1 MDIQEILDNANQLV
15 EVIDEEVLD
24 DIAYDL
30 IDFYEEDRNSR
41 STWEERNDEWIKL
54 ATQVKEDKNFPWPN
68 AANVKYPLVTTAAL
82 QFASRAYPA
91 LVQGN
96 NPVKVDLIGF
106 DPNGKKAEAATR
118 ISKHLSYQ
126 LLHEMEEWEEDMDKT
141 MTVLPIV
148 GTAFKKTYFCPQ
160 RQRNVSEFVNPR
172 DLVINYYAKSVE
184 TANRKTQILT
194 YYPNEIVELQ
204 RSGFFKDCDL
214 YQGQGLEEQGLAYE
228 TTGVTEPPIDDHS
241 AHEVLECHCL
251 LDLDEDGYME
261 PYIVHIHKDMEKVL
275 RIYPRFTEEDVQLN
289 DDGEI
294 AKITPMEHFTGYVF
308 IPNPES
314 DVYGLGFG
322 SLLGPLN
329 ETTNTIINQLLDA
342 GTLSNVQGGFLGRNF
357 KIKGGVN
364 AFKPGEW
371 KITNSTGDDL
381 RKSIFPL
388 PVREPSGTLFSLL
401 QFLIEAGQSL
411 SGTKDIMMGESPGQ
425 NQPATT
431 TMAVLEQ
438 GLKVFTSIHKRVYRS
453 MKKELKKL
461 FRLNALYMKDEDYY
475 RVLDYEPTRDIMK
488 AKQQIQQ
495 MVQQAQQ
502 NGQQVPPELIEQAQ
516 QELISKFQN
525 TAKIYRNDYLENY
538 KDASVAPAGDPNV
551 VTQAQKLVKAEALL
565 QAMAGGMPLNREEVT
580 YRFLE
585 AQEQPNIQALMDV
598 PPPQPDPEI
607 VLKQQEFQWKQQYEA
622 QKLKLDEQRVTS
634 EAVKDESQGIKQRV
648 DAQMAIK
655 EMGLKELELELKMV
669 QDSVK
674 QLTDAQA
681 QRNAMTKKVTRNSE
695 GKLEVS
701 K

>member
-1 MDIQEILDNANQLV
+1 
-15 EVIDEEVLD
+15 
-24 DIAYDL
+24 
-30 IDFYEEDRNSR
+30 
-41 STWEERNDEWIKL
+41 
-54 ATQVKEDKNFPWPN
+54 
-68 AANVKYPLVTTAAL
+68 
-82 QFASRAYPA
+82 
-91 LVQGN
+91 
-96 NPVKVDLIGF
+96 
-106 DPNGKKAEAATR
+106 
-118 ISKHLSYQ
+118 
-126 LLHEMEEWEEDMDKT
+126 MDKT
-141 MTVLPIV
+141 MTVLPII

-172 DLVINYYAKSVE
+172 DLVINYYAKSLE

-204 RSGFFKDCDL
+204 RTGFFKDCEL
-214 YQGQGLEEQGLAYE
+214 HQGQGLEEQGLAYE

-275 RIYPRFTEEDVQLN
+275 RIYPRFTERDVQMN

-294 AKITPMEHFTGYVF
+294 AKITPIEHYTGYQF

-314 DVYGLGFG
+314 DIYGLGFG
-322 SLLGPLN
+322 TLLGPLN
-329 ETTNTIINQLLDA
+329 ETANTLINQLLDA
-342 GTLSNVQGGFLGRNF
+342 GTLSNTQGGFLGRNF

-364 AFKPGEW
+364 SFKPGEW

-388 PVREPSGTLFSLL
+388 PVREPSGTLFQLL
-401 QFLIEAGQSL
+401 GTIIDAGQSL

-461 FRLNALYMKDEDYY
+461 FKLNALYMQDEEYY
-475 RVLDYEPTRDIMK
+475 RILDYEPTRDIMK
-488 AKQQIQQ
+488 AKAEIKN

-502 NGQQVPPELIEQAQ
+502 QGQQVPPELIQQAE

-525 TAKIYRNDYLENY
+525 TGMIYRNDYLENY
-538 KDASVAPAGDPNV
+538 EDASVVPAGDPNV

-565 QAMAGGMPLNREEVT
+565 QAMASGMPLNREEVT

-585 AQEQPNIQALMDV
+585 AQEQANIPALMDV

-607 VLKQQEFQWKQQYEA
+607 MLKQQEFQWRQQYET
-622 QKLKLDEQRVTS
+622 QKLKLEEQRVTS
-634 EAVKDESQGIKQRV
+634 EAIKDESQGIKQRV
-648 DAQMAIK
+648 DAQQAIR
-655 EMGLKELELELKMV
+655 ENDLKELEMEMMAVRDQVKMLS
-669 QDSVK
+669 DI
-674 QLTDAQA
+674 QA
-681 QRNAMTKKVTRNSE
+681 ERNARTKKVTRNKE

-701 K
+701 KGEG